1 GALVVEGVGVVGMDL
16 DGQVGR
22 GVEQLG
28 EQRHARAV
36 AAERHAPHQGLAQ
49 GVNHVAQGA
58 AAVRSADH
66 AVVVA
71 GQPALADR
79 LAGGTVY
86 AGSLYTGSRYTGSPY
101 VGSPYVGSLHVGI
114 LYVGVSCVGPRDPG
128 TEAVPAPYATSEP
141 RREQQWRDHG
151 VRVGHL
157 EDLPAAEL
165 GYAGRPISCGC
176 QPAWHGR
183 RRIPCRCPRLSCRD
197 LTPEPC
203 PARRMVRRRWSTP

>member
-36 AAERHAPHQGLAQ
+36 AVERHAPHQGLAQ
-49 GVNHVAQGA
+49 DVNHVAQGA
-58 AAVRSADH
+58 AGVRAGDH

-86 AGSLYTGSRYTGSPY
+86 AGILYTGSRY
-101 VGSPYVGSLHVGI
+101 VGSPYGGSPYVGI

-157 EDLPAAEL
+157 EDLPAAAL
-165 GYAGRPISCGC
+165 GYAGRPI
-176 QPAWHGR
+176 
-183 RRIPCRCPRLSCRD
+183 
-197 LTPEPC
+197 
-203 PARRMVRRRWSTP
+203 